1 MTIPSGL
8 ETLLLNHN
16 SFIGRLP
23 NNIFHAPITSMDISS
38 NHLMGKIPC
47 LIKNLS
53 GLKELYLSNDHF
65 EGSIPLELGEL
76 EDLTYLDLGQNN
88 FIGLVTSFANSPVE
102 FMHWNNNHLSGLS
115 KKSSMETLW

>member
-1 MTIPSGL
+1 
-8 ETLLLNHN
+8 
-16 SFIGRLP
+16 
-23 NNIFHAPITSMDISS
+23 
-38 NHLMGKIPC
+38 MGKIPC